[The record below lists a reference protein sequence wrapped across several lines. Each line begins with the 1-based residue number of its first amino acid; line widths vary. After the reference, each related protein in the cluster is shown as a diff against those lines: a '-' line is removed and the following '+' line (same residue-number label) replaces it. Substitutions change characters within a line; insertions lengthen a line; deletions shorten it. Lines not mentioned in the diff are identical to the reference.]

1 MLIPLMGIL
10 GKVKSIWYINERK
23 RYMDLSKHLEYDAL
37 EFIHILCVMVL
48 LDVYHNIHYII
59 R

>member
-1 MLIPLMGIL
+1 
-10 GKVKSIWYINERK
+10 
-23 RYMDLSKHLEYDAL
+23 MDLSKHLEYDAL